1 MKKGMS
7 EQFGATNTEEGDSN
21 NSNNNS
27 KEKKKKRR
35 SNRRSKQ
42 QQQLN
47 CSGVCHSSLNGVN
60 EEASVCFS
68 NGNTANEA
76 SSSLGLN
83 VDLLN
88 DQGLARA
95 SDVAFS
101 SLPTIRSNDQVV
113 EFRSMPPQV
122 PLENGQSS
130 PPQILREETNEPLRN
145 KAFVSPCKN
154 GTPPG
159 NQRSFF
165 VPHLSEQAVTE
176 AVEKGEVFITPFR
189 VNAHNPA
196 EAYCTVSGVPIDIL
210 INGFPFQ
217 NRALEGDTVAIKLDP
232 LAYWTRLRG
241 SVVQVNTS
249 AQTGDGNM
257 SYGVVDV
264 VGENCKGKEKLDSYE
279 GLLKDSA
286 PAELGLH
293 HEDRSHAGA
302 VHPELGI
309 MSGNYKHG
317 SEGQLSSPHEHK
329 EVSDAIEKICGMVK
343 AYPFKRPTGR
353 VVAIVHRSPRRDSV
367 VGFLGVKQWVSLS
380 NRNKK
385 ETKTKNGFTSFA
397 DREHIQL
404 TPNDAKLPRMLVCVK
419 SLPDCVKQRLEK
431 GEVDVEMDLVA
442 ARIND
447 WKEDSPLP
455 QAEVMHV
462 LGRGGEIG
470 SQIAAII
477 FENTIC
483 NSEFSSEALSCLP
496 GLPWELPKKEVARR
510 KDLRDL
516 CTFTIDPSTAT
527 NLDDALSFQR
537 ISDDIFRVGIHIS
550 DVSYFVHPATA
561 LDMEAQIRSTSTYL
575 RQQKLSMLPP
585 LLSENMG
592 SLNPGVDKFTFSII
606 CDINVSGDV
615 VHRWLGHTVIHS
627 CCKLSYQH
635 AQDILDGLADSDS
648 IPSGNGYP
656 KVFGQFEWKHIV
668 RSVKSLYEIS
678 KWLKENRFKGGALH
692 LESSKLGFSFDE
704 SGFPQDS
711 TLLVQKASN
720 SLVEELMLLA
730 NRTAAEVISRAFP
743 DAALLRRHPAPSI
756 RKLKEFETF
765 YQKHGLELDTSSSGG
780 LQLSL
785 ERIKEKMKNDDPVLF
800 GILMS
805 YASKPMQ
812 IASYFSTGEF
822 KNKQSDW
829 NHYALAIPQY
839 THFTSPLRRYPDIV
853 VHRTLNAVIEA
864 EDMCLQHQKMLASA
878 NKCDSLAVKCFTGI
892 DFDEDILGTQECR
905 EALHA
910 AALKHQ
916 VLCPE
921 AVAEVAAYCNRRMM
935 ASKYAEDACDKIFL
949 WAMLRKRQ
957 TLVTEARVLGLGPKF
972 MSVYIPKLVMERRI
986 NYDDVDGLTT
996 EWLETTSTLIIDICT
1011 KYQPNRRYSPGR
1023 YRPREDVVWIISPCD
1038 VDQDKFVSQNSTR
1051 IEVGRIPL
1059 IGEDYITVKQGDHEV
1074 LEINDVEPACFPLT
1088 LHLFSTINVALHAVG
1103 GDDGPPDVGARLY
1116 LSSYYG

>member
-1 MKKGMS
+1 MMKGMS
-7 EQFGATNTEEGDSN
+7 EQFGAASTEEGDSN
-21 NSNNNS
+21 NSNR
-27 KEKKKKRR
+27 EKKKKRR

-42 QQQLN
+42 LQQQLN
-47 CSGVCHSSLNGVN
+47 CSGVFHGSLDGVN
-60 EEASVCFS
+60 EEESVCFS
-68 NGNTANEA
+68 NGNTGNEA
-76 SSSLGLN
+76 SSSLGWDD
-83 VDLLN
+83 DLLN

-101 SLPTIRSNDQVV
+101 SLPTVRSNDQVV

-122 PLENGQSS
+122 PLENVQSS

-145 KAFVSPCKN
+145 KDFVSPRKN

-165 VPHLSEQAVTE
+165 VPHLSEQAVNE

-196 EAYCTVSGVPIDIL
+196 EAYCSVSGVPIDIL

-249 AQTGDGNM
+249 AVTYDG
-257 SYGVVDV
+257 STSCGVADV
-264 VGENCKGKEKLDSYE
+264 VGENCKGKEKLDSCSE
-279 GLLKDSA
+279 GLHNNNDSV
-286 PAELGLH
+286 PANLGLY
-293 HEDRSHAGA
+293 HEDRTPDGVA
-302 VHPELGI
+302 HPELG
-309 MSGNYKHG
+309 
-317 SEGQLSSPHEHK
+317 K
-329 EVSDAIEKICGMVK
+329 EVSDSIEKICEMVK
-343 AYPFKRPTGR
+343 AFPLKRPTGR
-353 VVAIVHRSPRRDSV
+353 VVAIISRSPRRDSV
-367 VGFLGVKQWVSLS
+367 VGFLGVKQWVFLS
-380 NRNKK
+380 NRNKRESK
-385 ETKTKNGFTSFA
+385 KKNGFTSFG

-404 TPNDAKLPRMLVCVK
+404 TPNDAKLPKMLVCVK
-419 SLPDCVKQRLEK
+419 SLPDCIKQRLEK
-431 GEVDVEMDLVA
+431 GELALEMDLVA

-447 WKEDSPLP
+447 WKEDCLLP

-470 SQIAAII
+470 SQIAAIL
-477 FENTIC
+477 FENTIS
-483 NSEFSSEALSCLP
+483 NSDFSSEALAYLP
-496 GLPWELPKKEVARR
+496 GLPWELPKEEVARR

-516 CTFTIDPSTAT
+516 CTFTIDPSTASD
-527 NLDDALSFQR
+527 LDDALSVQR

-550 DVSYFVHPATA
+550 DVSYFIPPGTA

-585 LLSENMG
+585 LLSENIG
-592 SLNPGVDKFTFSII
+592 SLNPGVDRFTFSII
-606 CDINVSGDV
+606 CDINLSGNV
-615 VHRWLGHTVIHS
+615 VHRWLGRTVIHS

-635 AQDILDGLADSDS
+635 AQDIIDGLADSDS
-648 IPSGNGYP
+648 SCPSENGYP
-656 KVFGQFEWKHIV
+656 KLYGQFEWQHIV
-668 RSVKSLYEIS
+668 RSVKSLHEIS
-678 KWLKENRFKGGALH
+678 KRLKEKRFKDGALS
-692 LESSKLGFSFDE
+692 LESSKLAFSFDE

-711 TLLVQKASN
+711 TLLVQIGSN

-743 DAALLRRHPAPSI
+743 DAALLRRHPAPNI
-756 RKLKEFETF
+756 RKLKELETF
-765 YQKHGLELDTSSSGG
+765 CQKHGLELDTSSSGG

-785 ERIKEKMKNDDPVLF
+785 ERIEEKMKNDDPVLF

-812 IASYFSTGEF
+812 LASYFSTGEF
-822 KNKQSDW
+822 KDKQSDW

-864 EDMCLQHQKMLASA
+864 EDMCLQLASA
-878 NKCDSLAVKCFTGI
+878 NKCDSLTIKCLSGI

-905 EALHA
+905 EALRA

-916 VLCPE
+916 IYCPE
-921 AVAEVAAYCNRRMM
+921 ALAEVAAYCNKRMM
-935 ASKYAEDACDKIFL
+935 ASKYAEDACDKIYL
-949 WAMLRKRQ
+949 WAMLKKRQ

-972 MSVYIPKLVMERRI
+972 MSIYIPKLAMERRI
-986 NYDDVDGLTT
+986 NYDEVDGLAT
-996 EWLETTSTLIIDICT
+996 EWLETTLTLIIDICT
-1011 KYQPNRRYSPGR
+1011 KYQPNRRYSSGR

-1038 VDQDKFVSQNSTR
+1038 VDQDKLVSDSSTR
-1051 IEVGRIPL
+1051 AEVGRVPL
-1059 IGEDYITVKQGDHEV
+1059 VGEEYVTIKQSDGEV
-1074 LEINDVEPACFPLT
+1074 LKINDVEPACFPLT
-1088 LHLFSTINVALHAVG
+1088 VRLFSTINVALHAVG

-1116 LSSYYG
+1116 VSSYYG

>member
-1 MKKGMS
+1 MMNRMS
-7 EQFGATNTEEGDSN
+7 EQFGATNTEEADSN
-21 NSNNNS
+21 NSSNN

-42 QQQLN
+42 LLN
-47 CSGVCHSSLNGVN
+47 CSGVCHSSLNGIN

-68 NGNTANEA
+68 NGNTSNEA

-83 VDLLN
+83 VGLLN

-101 SLPTIRSNDQVV
+101 SLPTNRNNDQVV
-113 EFRSMPPQV
+113 EFRSMPPQL

-130 PPQILREETNEPLRN
+130 PPHILREETNEPLRN
-145 KAFVSPCKN
+145 KDFVSPCKN

-165 VPHLSEQAVTE
+165 VPHLSEQAVSE

-210 INGFPFQ
+210 INDFPFQ

-241 SVVQVNTS
+241 SVVQGSTS

-257 SYGVVDV
+257 SCGVADV
-264 VGENCKGKEKLDSYE
+264 VAENCKGKEKLDSYCE
-279 GLLKDSA
+279 GLPKNNDLV
-286 PAELGLH
+286 PAELGLY
-293 HEDRSHAGA
+293 HEDRSQTIA

-309 MSGNYKHG
+309 MFGNYKHG
-317 SEGQLSSPHEHK
+317 SEGQQPSSPHEHK
-329 EVSDAIEKICGMVK
+329 EISDAIEKICGMVK

-353 VVAIVHRSPRRDSV
+353 VVAIVNRSPRRDSV
-367 VGFLGVKQWVSLS
+367 VGFLGVKQWVSSS

-385 ETKTKNGFTSFA
+385 ETKKKNGFTSFA

-404 TPNDAKLPRMLVCVK
+404 TPNHAKLPRMLVCVK
-419 SLPDCVKQRLEK
+419 SLPDCIKQRLEK
-431 GEVDVEMDLVA
+431 GDVDLEMDLVA
-442 ARIND
+442 ARISD
-447 WKEDSPLP
+447 WKEDCLLP
-455 QAEVMHV
+455 QAEVLHV

-470 SQIAAII
+470 SQIAAIL
-477 FENTIC
+477 FENTIS
-483 NSEFSSEALSCLP
+483 NSEFSSEALSFLP
-496 GLPWELPKKEVARR
+496 GIPWELPKEEVAKR

-516 CTFTIDPSTAT
+516 CTFTIDPSTSID
-527 NLDDALSFQR
+527 LDDALSVQR

-550 DVSYFVHPATA
+550 DVSYFVPPGTA
-561 LDMEAQIRSTSTYL
+561 LDMEAQTRSTCTYL

-606 CDINVSGDV
+606 CDINLSGDV
-615 VHRWLGHTVIHS
+615 VCRWLGRTVIHS

-635 AQDILDGLADSDS
+635 AQDIIDGLADST
-648 IPSGNGYP
+648 PSGNGYP
-656 KVFGQFEWKHIV
+656 KLYGQFEWKHIV

-678 KWLKENRFKGGALH
+678 KRLKENRFKDGALD

-720 SLVEELMLLA
+720 SLVEELMILA
-730 NRTAAEVISRAFP
+730 NRTVAEVISRAFP
-743 DAALLRRHPAPSI
+743 DAALLRRHPAPNV

-765 YQKHGLELDTSSSGG
+765 CQKYGLELDTSSSGG

-785 ERIKEKMKNDDPVLF
+785 ERIKEKMKNDDPGLF
-800 GILMS
+800 GILKS
-805 YASKPMQ
+805 SASKPMQ
-812 IASYFSTGEF
+812 LASYFSTGEF

-864 EDMCLQHQKMLASA
+864 EDMCLQHQRMWASA
-878 NKCDSLAVKCFTGI
+878 NKCNSLAIKCFTGI

-916 VLCPE
+916 ILCPE
-921 AVAEVAAYCNRRMM
+921 ALAEVAAYCNRRMM

-949 WAMLRKRQ
+949 WAMLKKRQ

-972 MSVYIPKLVMERRI
+972 MSVYIPKLAMERRI
-986 NYDDVDGLTT
+986 NYDEVDGLTT

-1023 YRPREDVVWIISPCD
+1023 YRPLEDVVWIISPCD
-1038 VDQDKFVSQNSTR
+1038 ADQDRFVCDNSTR
-1051 IEVGRIPL
+1051 TEVGRVPL
-1059 IGEDYITVKQGDHEV
+1059 VGEEYITIKQSDHEV

-1088 LHLFSTINVALHAVG
+1088 LRLFSTITVALHAVG